1 MRTLIDKIYYI
12 RWNQPFDDRYF
23 RIGSLP
29 KVTMGY
35 GSLVNS
41 YSNSMDYPSIRRTG
55 FDLRFTFGNFGLDFI
70 HSDFKEFDAP
80 ALLGLGTRFEFIENL
95 DLSFIMVTDQ
105 NQYNGLLDSDGDH
118 YPDYVEPDYADDP
131 DRWHDNQF
139 ITEFLLNSDCVA
151 VICIDLINN
160 ADESETP
167 DGICDNCDD
176 LNSDAICDNDLNEIL
191 KAKKY
196 FEIIIQKYPNTE
208 FALDSE
214 YKLELIQELLASK
227 EMYLARYY
235 VEREKW
241 IPAINRFKTV
251 VKDYDT
257 TIYTEEALHR
267 LVELHYKIGLIDESK
282 KYAVLLGYN
291 YQSSQWYAETYRIL
305 NKDYVKISER
315 KNKNNK
321 ESILKK
327 FKDLLK

>member
-1 MRTLIDKIYYI
+1 MKFHLVYLII
-12 RWNQPFDDRYF
+12 
-23 RIGSLP
+23 
-29 KVTMGY
+29 
-35 GSLVNS
+35 
-41 YSNSMDYPSIRRTG
+41 
-55 FDLRFTFGNFGLDFI
+55 
-70 HSDFKEFDAP
+70 
-80 ALLGLGTRFEFIENL
+80 ALLFLSTSCSKEQEKISIVEEESLEMQMIKAYNEGLKEL
-95 DLSFIMVTDQ
+95 DKGDIIYAAKKFNEAELLYPQSILAPRAALMASYAYFS
-105 NQYNGLLDSDGDH
+105 QYYYSDAVLELEKFLDKYKNH
-118 YPDYVEPDYADDP
+118 PRRDYAYY
-131 DRWHDNQF
+131 
-139 ITEFLLNSDCVA
+139 LLALSHYDQIV
-151 VICIDLINN
+151 
-160 ADESETP
+160 DETK
-167 DGICDNCDD
+167 
-176 LNSDAICDNDLNEIL
+176 DLNEIL

-196 FEIIIQKYPNTE
+196 FKIVIQKYPNTD

-235 VEREKW
+235 IEREKW